1 MDLEGSVEL
10 GQERPSIAVSTRIPF
25 FHARPGVVRSTAM
38 VRLAMST
45 VSTVSIMSATGI
57 AMLTGCETG
66 SVGDG
71 EVAEVHR
78 HHDSHHDSHHDQGE
92 GADSSKP
99 ASGTASEKAAVVS
112 MEPIEV
118 VVPGTS
124 VTIAMQPITPG
135 AGDPFYV
142 ATTEATWDLYDAFIF
157 NLDTDAGE
165 STEASDAV
173 TRPSKPYVLADRGYG
188 HAGYALLSASPA
200 AVERFV
206 EWLSVKTGRK
216 IRVPTEAEMR
226 HLLETSGIDDAD
238 ARIASGWFEEN
249 AEYSTHA
256 VGSKPIDANGLHDVW
271 GNLSE
276 YAIAADGTWVVMGGS
291 FIDPVADVGL
301 DYRIPFTT
309 DWNAD
314 DPQIPKSPWWLAS
327 NDWVGVRL
335 VCDP

>member
-1 MDLEGSVEL
+1 MDLEGSVGF
-10 GQERPSIAVSTRIPF
+10 GQHGSSREVPNRSSFLRA
-25 FHARPGVVRSTAM
+25 RSTVTM
-38 VRLAMST
+38 VATTIL
-45 VSTVSIMSATGI
+45 SASAI
-57 AMLTGCETG
+57 SMLVGCETG
-66 SVGDG
+66 PTDGD
-71 EVAEVHR
+71 ADATATHR
-78 HHDSHHDSHHDQGE
+78 HEGRGE
-92 GADSSKP
+92 DAEP
-99 ASGTASEKAAVVS
+99 ANATSGMASDTAPDAVKAVS
-112 MEPIEV
+112 LKPIEV

-124 VTIAMQPITPG
+124 VTLAMRPIAPDV
-135 AGDPFYV
+135 GDPFYV

-188 HAGYALLSASPA
+188 HAGYGLLSASPA

-206 EWLSVKTGRK
+206 EWLSIKTGRK

-226 HLLETSGIDDAD
+226 HLLETSGIDDAE

-256 VGSKPIDANGLHDVW
+256 VGSKPVDANGLHDIW

-276 YAIAADGTWVVMGGS
+276 YAIAPDGTWVVMGGS

>member
-1 MDLEGSVEL
+1 MISVIVASC
-10 GQERPSIAVSTRIPF
+10 SISV
-25 FHARPGVVRSTAM
+25 
-38 VRLAMST
+38 LA
-45 VSTVSIMSATGI
+45 GI
-57 AMLTGCETG
+57 AGCRNAP
-66 SVGDG
+66 
-71 EVAEVHR
+71 EVAQSEVEAQKLVE
-78 HHDSHHDSHHDQGE
+78 SIE
-92 GADSSKP
+92 P
-99 ASGTASEKAAVVS
+99 APPAEP
-112 MEPIEV
+112 MEAFDLPIA
-118 VVPGTS
+118 GTS
-124 VTIAMQPITPG
+124 VTLKMQPIAAQEG
-135 AGDPFYV
+135 VEAFYIS
-142 ATTEATWDLYDAFIF
+142 TTEATWDLYDAFIF

-206 EWLSVKTGRK
+206 EWLSIKTGRK

-226 HLLETSGIDDAD
+226 YLLESSGIADAD

-256 VGSKPIDANGLHDVW
+256 VGSKPVDANGLHDIW
-271 GNLSE
+271 GNVSE
-276 YAIAADGTWVVMGGS
+276 YAVAPDGTWVVMGGS

-335 VCDP
+335 VCRPLSVAEPSVPRPEAPISILDTPSGVHR

>member
-1 MDLEGSVEL
+1 MDLEGSVGF
-10 GQERPSIAVSTRIPF
+10 GQHGSSREASTRSSLLR
-25 FHARPGVVRSTAM
+25 AR
-38 VRLAMST
+38 
-45 VSTVSIMSATGI
+45 SIVTMAAATTLSASAI
-57 AMLTGCETG
+57 SMLVGCETG
-66 SVGDG
+66 PTGGD
-71 EVAEVHR
+71 
-78 HHDSHHDSHHDQGE
+78 
-92 GADSSKP
+92 ADSTATHRDEDRGEDVEP
-99 ASGTASEKAAVVS
+99 ANAASGVASHTAPDAVKAVS
-112 MEPIEV
+112 LEPIEV

-124 VTIAMQPITPG
+124 VTLAMQPIAPDV
-135 AGDPFYV
+135 GDPFYV

-188 HAGYALLSASPA
+188 HAGYGLLSASPA

-206 EWLSVKTGRK
+206 EWLSIKTGRK

-226 HLLETSGIDDAD
+226 HLLETSGIADAE

-256 VGSKPIDANGLHDVW
+256 VGSKPVDANGLHDIW

-276 YAIAADGTWVVMGGS
+276 YAIAPDGTWVVMGGS

>member
-1 MDLEGSVEL
+1 MDPEGSVEL
-10 GQERPSIAVSTRIPF
+10 GQER
-25 FHARPGVVRSTAM
+25 
-38 VRLAMST
+38 RLGAMST
-45 VSTVSIMSATGI
+45 GFARVRARSGVRRGMVVIASVAGVSVLAGCVTTATEDGGRVTEMRQQEASGGGSSVDSAADSTVDAKLGSAD
-57 AMLTGCETG
+57 AKRVEL
-66 SVGDG
+66 
-71 EVAEVHR
+71 
-78 HHDSHHDSHHDQGE
+78 
-92 GADSSKP
+92 
-99 ASGTASEKAAVVS
+99 
-112 MEPIEV
+112 EPIEV

-124 VTIAMQPITPG
+124 VTIAMQPISPE
-135 AGDPFYV
+135 AGESFYV

-206 EWLSVKTGRK
+206 EWLSIKTGRN

-226 HLLETSGIDDAD
+226 YLLESSGIADAE

-256 VGSKPIDANGLHDVW
+256 VGSKPVDANGLHDIW

-276 YAIAADGTWVVMGGS
+276 YAVAPDGTWVVMGGS

-335 VCDP
+335 VCEP

>member
-1 MDLEGSVEL
+1 MDLEGSVEF
-10 GQERPSIAVSTRIPF
+10 GRK
-25 FHARPGVVRSTAM
+25 RSLKAM
-38 VRLAMST
+38 VLRNPVLQDRSRAVRALL
-45 VSTVSIMSATGI
+45 VSVSVAGLSA
-57 AMLTGCETG
+57 AVGCETG
-66 SVGDG
+66 PGGDSDLTRG
-71 EVAEVHR
+71 HGHQAPLG
-78 HHDSHHDSHHDQGE
+78 D
-92 GADSSKP
+92 
-99 ASGTASEKAAVVS
+99 ASESQAHSSDAKVVS
-112 MEPIEV
+112 MEPIEFT
-118 VVPGTS
+118 VPGTS
-124 VTIAMQPITPG
+124 VTLAMQPIAPAVGT
-135 AGDPFYV
+135 PFYI

-188 HAGYALLSASPA
+188 HAGYGLLSASPA

-206 EWLSVKTGRK
+206 EWLSIKTGRT
-216 IRVPTEAEMR
+216 IRIPTEAEMR
-226 HLLETSGIDDAD
+226 YLLETSGIEDTD
-238 ARIASGWFEEN
+238 ARLASGWFEEN

-256 VGSKPIDANGLHDVW
+256 VGSRPVDANGIHDIW

-276 YAIAADGTWVVMGGS
+276 YAIAPDGTWVVMGGS

-335 VCDP
+335 ACDP

>member
-1 MDLEGSVEL
+1 MDPEGSVEL
-10 GQERPSIAVSTRIPF
+10 GQERRLGAMSP
-25 FHARPGVVRSTAM
+25 RSAM
-38 VRLAMST
+38 VRARSGVRRGMMAIASFAGVSVLAGCVATTTEDGGGVTEMRQQEAPARGSSGDSAVGATAAST
-45 VSTVSIMSATGI
+45 AAYTVDAKLGSAD
-57 AMLTGCETG
+57 AKRVEL
-66 SVGDG
+66 
-71 EVAEVHR
+71 
-78 HHDSHHDSHHDQGE
+78 
-92 GADSSKP
+92 K
-99 ASGTASEKAAVVS
+99 
-112 MEPIEV
+112 PIEV

-124 VTIAMQPITPG
+124 VTITMQPISPE
-135 AGDPFYV
+135 AGESFYV

-206 EWLSVKTGRK
+206 EWLSIKTGRK

-226 HLLETSGIDDAD
+226 YLLESSGIADAD

-256 VGSKPIDANGLHDVW
+256 VGSKPVDANGLHDIW

-276 YAIAADGTWVVMGGS
+276 YAVAPDGTWVVMGGS

-335 VCDP
+335 VADP

>member
-1 MDLEGSVEL
+1 MDLAAGIEL
-10 GQERPSIAVSTRIPF
+10 GEEGWRSSGRRDGVRIGGTGVPPYRVRGLAVV
-25 FHARPGVVRSTAM
+25 GVVAGGLL
-38 VRLAMST
+38 LAGCESG
-45 VSTVSIMSATGI
+45 SATTASHNHHHRHAHPGPTEP
-57 AMLTGCETG
+57 AAAKAPSETG
-66 SVGDG
+66 DAGTV
-71 EVAEVHR
+71 
-78 HHDSHHDSHHDQGE
+78 
-92 GADSSKP
+92 
-99 ASGTASEKAAVVS
+99 TASV

-124 VTIAMQPITPG
+124 VTIAMRPIVPESG
-135 AGDPFYV
+135 APFYA

-188 HAGYALLSASPA
+188 HAGYGLLSASPA

-206 EWLSVKTGRK
+206 EWLSIKTGRS
-216 IRVPTEAEMR
+216 IRVPTEAEMT
-226 HLLETSGIDDAD
+226 HLLRTSGIDDAD
-238 ARIASGWFEEN
+238 ARLASGWFEEN
-249 AEYSTHA
+249 ADYTTHA
-256 VGSKPIDANGLHDVW
+256 VGSKAADSNGLHDVW

-276 YAIAADGTWVVMGGS
+276 YAVDPDGTWIVMGGS
-291 FIDPVADVGL
+291 FVDPVEDVGL

-335 VCDP
+335 VSDP

>member
-1 MDLEGSVEL
+1 MDLEGSVGF
-10 GQERPSIAVSTRIPF
+10 GQHGSSREVPNRSSFLRA
-25 FHARPGVVRSTAM
+25 RSTVTM
-38 VRLAMST
+38 VATTIL
-45 VSTVSIMSATGI
+45 SASAI
-57 AMLTGCETG
+57 SMLVGCETG
-66 SVGDG
+66 PTGGD
-71 EVAEVHR
+71 ADATATHR
-78 HHDSHHDSHHDQGE
+78 HEGRGE
-92 GADSSKP
+92 DVEP
-99 ASGTASEKAAVVS
+99 ANATSGMASDTAPDVVKAVS
-112 MEPIEV
+112 LKPIEV

-124 VTIAMQPITPG
+124 VTLAMRPIAPDV
-135 AGDPFYV
+135 GDPFYV

-188 HAGYALLSASPA
+188 HAGYGLLSASPA

-206 EWLSVKTGRK
+206 EWLSIKTGRK

-226 HLLETSGIDDAD
+226 HLLETSGIDDAE

-256 VGSKPIDANGLHDVW
+256 VGSKPVDANGLHDIW

-276 YAIAADGTWVVMGGS
+276 YAIAPDGTWVVMGGS

>member
-1 MDLEGSVEL
+1 MDLEGSVGF
-10 GQERPSIAVSTRIPF
+10 GQHGSSREAPNRSSLLRA
-25 FHARPGVVRSTAM
+25 RSTVTMAATTI
-38 VRLAMST
+38 L
-45 VSTVSIMSATGI
+45 SASAI
-57 AMLTGCETG
+57 SMLVGCETG
-66 SVGDG
+66 PTAGDADVMEAPRDEDRG
-71 EVAEVHR
+71 EDVE
-78 HHDSHHDSHHDQGE
+78 
-92 GADSSKP
+92 P
-99 ASGTASEKAAVVS
+99 ANATSGMASTAASDAVKAAS
-112 MEPIEV
+112 LKPIEV

-124 VTIAMQPITPG
+124 VTLAMRPIAPDVG
-135 AGDPFYV
+135 EPFYV

-188 HAGYALLSASPA
+188 HAGYGLLSASPA

-206 EWLSVKTGRK
+206 EWLSIKTGRK

-226 HLLETSGIDDAD
+226 HLLETSGIDDAE

-256 VGSKPIDANGLHDVW
+256 VGSKPVDANGLHDIW

-276 YAIAADGTWVVMGGS
+276 YAIAPDGTWVVMGGS